1 MKKFIALL
9 LTVVL
14 TASVAIGGTVAYL
27 QDSARDD
34 NTMTIGKVD
43 IELLE
48 KQREKNTDGTYPTA
62 TIGGRN
68 SYKLVDFVDDKMLV
82 PTAEIDAN
90 GNPVNFGAGGY
101 QDTVVMFEDLGSYNG
116 MQVFTSENAVDK
128 FVFVKNTGNTSAY
141 VRTLIAFEIGSLTLE
156 ESKTMVR
163 KSYHG
168 AWNIKEAI
176 EVTIDGKDYAVYEYV
191 YQGFK
196 GTHTDGVLPAGAM
209 TPCSLAQVYLNSAAT
224 NDTVTALDGN
234 GNGKYDILVLSQ
246 AVQAD
251 GWTAATGKTVAQT
264 ALDTAFGEANAT
276 NIASWFAANP

>member
-27 QDSARDD
+27 QDSARND
-34 NTMTIGKVD
+34 NTMTVGKVD
-43 IELLE
+43 IEQWE
-48 KQREKNTDGTYPTA
+48 YQRVQNDDGTYPTE
-62 TIGGRN
+62 TIDGRT
-68 SYKLVDFVDDKMLV
+68 SYKLEGFEQDKMLV
-82 PTAEIDAN
+82 PAAEIDAN

-101 QDTVVMFEDLGSYNG
+101 QDTVVMFKDIGSYNG

-156 ESKTMVR
+156 ESKIMVR

-191 YQGFK
+191 YQGYK
-196 GTHTDGVLPAGAM
+196 GTHTDGVLPAGAT

-224 NDTVTALDGN
+224 NDTVAALDGN

-246 AVQAD
+246 AVQAAGFAD
-251 GWTAATGKTVAQT
+251 AET
-264 ALDTAFGEANAT
+264 ALDTAFGEVTAANV
-276 NIASWFAANP
+276 ASWFAANP